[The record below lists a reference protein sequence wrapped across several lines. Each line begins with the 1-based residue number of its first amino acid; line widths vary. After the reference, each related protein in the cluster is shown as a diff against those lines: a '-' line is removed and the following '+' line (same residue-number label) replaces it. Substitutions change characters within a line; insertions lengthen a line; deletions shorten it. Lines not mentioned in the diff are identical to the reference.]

1 MTTVGGDRALVDCER
16 AVSTADDSTRTGEL
30 ADRIRASKAG
40 ISSTGRS
47 TGGELQG
54 RGVQTSEEQ
63 IVSATYTL
71 VRDRATEAT
80 APATEIPDVGIE
92 LAITRA
98 TKVQSATTRQRTADV
113 IITAGCI
120 NDGST
125 GSSCCD
131 DVIRVIGVASHILR
145 QYTSRKRDRP
155 GSRSCCISQ
164 NQGSRTKGRA
174 AGMAVGYVECG
185 RTCACLLNAACT
197 TDRIAELRALGDG
210 ITLVNDEGAATGNAD
225 GIKIGHRTTGAT
237 RAQLKAA
244 STTANGEACRGVSKI
259 SSGSECAS
267 VGNCQGISG
276 RATDGGVTGYRND
289 RSATIND
296 DISSTCRIIHGE
308 VAGESG
314 RAAAE
319 NLKSSRAAGTLVGVE
334 EPGGES
340 AAILY
345 GECGI
350 THRGATGPIESLTIV
365 HRQGAPAAD
374 RC

>member
-80 APATEIPDVGIE
+80 APATEIPDVGID

-131 DVIRVIGVASHILR
+131 DVIRVNGVVSHILR
-145 QYTSRKRDRP
+145 QYATRKCDRSR
-155 GSRSCCISQ
+155 SRSCCISQ

-174 AGMAVGYVECG
+174 AGIRVCTAERGRSRAV
-185 RTCACLLNAACT
+185 LHKT
-197 TDRIAELRALGDG
+197 TVTADDVSQRLG
-210 ITLVNDEGAATGNAD
+210 A
-225 GIKIGHRTTGAT
+225 
-237 RAQLKAA
+237 
-244 STTANGEACRGVSKI
+244 
-259 SSGSECAS
+259 
-267 VGNCQGISG
+267 
-276 RATDGGVTGYRND
+276 
-289 RSATIND
+289 
-296 DISSTCRIIHGE
+296 
-308 VAGESG
+308 
-314 RAAAE
+314 
-319 NLKSSRAAGTLVGVE
+319 RAAGLNHTTGCGDQAIAEHMRARACEIEGRSRSDIDCRGPVPLHQTRDVEGGAVHGQVGIV
-334 EPGGES
+334 GGKCAVVAIAGGWIYGGDVVDRDIGCATTDGES
-340 AAILY
+340 AVRSTQSPETEKPAIVDGNTATSVSY
-345 GECGI
+345 VEGSCAGI
-350 THRGATGPIESLTIV
+350 TTSVINN
-365 HRQGAPAAD
+365 
-374 RC
+374 

>member
-131 DVIRVIGVASHILR
+131 DVIRVNGVVSHILR
-145 QYTSRKRDRP
+145 QYATRKCDR
-155 GSRSCCISQ
+155 SRSRRGSISQ
-164 NQGSRTKGRA
+164 NQSSRTEGRA
-174 AGMAVGYVECG
+174 AGMAVGHVECG

-225 GIKIGHRTTGAT
+225 GIEIGHRTTGAT

-244 STTANGEACRGVSKI
+244 SPTANGEGCRAVSKI
-259 SSGSECAS
+259 STSSECAS
-267 VGNCQGISG
+267 VGNRQGISG
-276 RATDGGVTGYRND
+276 RAIDGGVAGYRND

-319 NLKSSRAAGTLVGVE
+319 NPKSSRAAGTLVGVKE
-334 EPGGES
+334 YS
-340 AAILY
+340 RQTTAILY

-350 THRGATGPIESLTIV
+350 THRGPTAPVQTQSIV
-365 HRQGAPAAD
+365 HRQGTPAAD